1 MLLTGKQPAE
11 QLYAEIDE
19 RVRAASAVPG
29 LFVLYDPEDKPAGW
43 YLRSIQ
49 RAGAAHGVP
58 VLARPLSEGSDL
70 PEEKLGGMIVLSKT
84 AEPIPI
90 PDKLDV
96 DGTGSGSFSTLY
108 RGGSKDYPRNTP
120 CTAEACVR
128 LLDHYGVPISGK
140 HAVILG
146 RSLTVGRPLAMLL
159 LDRNATVTLCHSKTE
174 KLPDICR
181 QADIL
186 ICATGREG
194 LVTHD
199 FVRPGQTLINV
210 GGDAVEEEIAPIVAN
225 LCPFKGG
232 VGALTTAVLFRHV
245 TEWMRNKGDQNS
257 LPAK

>member
-11 QLYAEIDE
+11 QLYASIHE
-19 RVRAASAVPG
+19 RVWSAADVPG
-29 LFVLYDPEDKPAGW
+29 LFALYDPEDKPAGW

-49 RAGAAHGVP
+49 RAGETHGIP
-58 VLARPLSEGSDL
+58 VYARPLSEGTDL

-84 AEPIPI
+84 QFPIRIPAE
-90 PDKLDV
+90 LDV
-96 DGTGSGSFSTLY
+96 DGTGEDSFSTLY
-108 RGGSKDYPRNTP
+108 KGGMKIYPRNTP

-128 LLDHYGVPISGK
+128 LLDYYGVPVSSK

-174 KLPDICR
+174 NLPEICR

-186 ICATGREG
+186 VCATGREG
-194 LVTHD
+194 LVTKD
-199 FVRPGQTLINV
+199 CVRPGQTLINV
-210 GGDAVEEEIAPIVAN
+210 GGDAVEEEVAPVVEN

-232 VGALTTAVLFRHV
+232 VGALTTAVLLQHV
-245 TEWMRNKGDQNS
+245 TDLQE
-257 LPAK
+257 